1 MSFPKSPAR
10 LRAALVVC
18 MVALAAC
25 GLPRPGPNATEIVAG
40 AKSEGGELNII
51 LVDERVAR
59 RAFSERS
66 LGFGAG
72 FAGLPRRVTDVINAG
87 DKLSVTVWEN
97 VDNGLLVG
105 TGQKVALLDEIQ
117 VDQKGN
123 IFMPYAGTIRASGR
137 TPDELRQVITRSL
150 GSQTPDPQVEIRRAQ
165 GDGASVS
172 LIGGV
177 AAQGV
182 YPILPSTAT
191 LAPMLAAAGGATVD
205 PETAIVTV
213 RRRGHSGQVY
223 LQELYDNPRNDVALR
238 AGDTIIVEEDRRA
251 FTALGATGAQA
262 RVPFPR
268 ADINVVEALAEVG
281 GLNGNVSDPTGIFV
295 FRRESAEAANRV
307 TGRKD
312 MMNGE
317 PFAYVIDLTRPSGIF
332 IAKEFQIRDD
342 DTIYI
347 TEAPFVA
354 WAKILEATSSTLNFA
369 TTLTRTIDAVN
380 DS

>member
-1 MSFPKSPAR
+1 M
-10 LRAALVVC
+10 
-18 MVALAAC
+18 
-25 GLPRPGPNATEIVAG
+25 
-40 AKSEGGELNII
+40 
-51 LVDERVAR
+51 
-59 RAFSERS
+59 
-66 LGFGAG
+66 
-72 FAGLPRRVTDVINAG
+72 TDVINAG

-317 PFAYVIDLTRPSGIF
+317 PSPM
-332 IAKEFQIRDD
+332 
-342 DTIYI
+342 
-347 TEAPFVA
+347 
-354 WAKILEATSSTLNFA
+354 SST
-369 TTLTRTIDAVN
+369 
-380 DS
+380 